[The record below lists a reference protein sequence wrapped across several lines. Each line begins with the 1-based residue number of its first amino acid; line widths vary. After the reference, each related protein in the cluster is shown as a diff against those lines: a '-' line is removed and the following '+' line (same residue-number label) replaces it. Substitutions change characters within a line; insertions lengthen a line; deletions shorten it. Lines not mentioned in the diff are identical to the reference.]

1 MLPFL
6 LTLLI
11 SASPEQTLAEIR
23 ATLPK
28 SEPWEA
34 WLQQSGELP
43 PDFDSIPSRA
53 VLPGP
58 LDGGRFGSKTPIAD
72 PAQWPAR
79 RTQIMQSLQHWILG
93 SIPPPPDNL
102 EAEVI
107 EEHQEPGAFVRNV
120 VLRFG
125 PGHAANL
132 RIELLIPKGP
142 GPFPVFM
149 TQTNHRPWALIAVRR
164 GYLGCVYAGCDA
176 ADDTDS
182 FAAAYPKQ
190 DWSRLTRRAW
200 GAGRCV
206 DYLHM
211 VPQARTDQIA
221 ITGHSRNG
229 KMSLM
234 AAAIDPRIA
243 VVISSSSGTGGVVS
257 SRYHGEHHFAEGIE
271 NISRSFPDW
280 FHPRFR
286 FFAGREDKLPVDLT
300 DLVAM
305 AAPRPCLISTALND
319 TVEST
324 WAIQQTLL
332 AVRPVYE
339 LLGAPDKI
347 KILWRPGG
355 HETWPTVIEKY
366 VDWCDLQFARAN
378 YDFPDHLI
386 HPCDWAAWAKTD
398 PAPLDPGSFPARPFS
413 QMPATLEDW
422 LVRRAQLAA
431 AVAAVLGS
439 APGAAHTGNGT
450 YGLEVDHIEQLLGR
464 SDAQGLEKQD
474 VMFGEYINA
483 DVYAKKGTMKGG
495 AKLPAILWLHPW
507 TCPSGFN
514 PAYHR
519 GAVAH
524 LSFAKAGFAVFCYDQ
539 IGFGRRIEEVESFY
553 TRYPG
558 WSLLGKMVR
567 DARAALD
574 AIGQLD
580 YVDPQ
585 RVYVIGYSFGTL
597 VALHLAA
604 LDDRPAGYAL
614 ASPPIPYR
622 IDIDPNLTGGI
633 ARWSHLYMAAPQLGY
648 FIGHEDRVP
657 YDLDELMAAVAPK
670 PLLLVTPKLD
680 REAPL
685 SLVEQTVQNAQ
696 RIYQLNQAADA
707 LTQVKTD
714 TYNHFDPQNQQPIID
729 WLNTLPAPNP

>member
-1 MLPFL
+1 MLCLL
-6 LTLLI
+6 LTAI
-11 SASPEQTLAEIR
+11 MTASPEQTLAEIR

-28 SEPWEA
+28 NESFEA
-34 WLQQSGELP
+34 WLEQSGEMP

-53 VLPGP
+53 ILPGP
-58 LDGGRFGSKTPIAD
+58 LDAGRFGSDTPVAD

-79 RTQIMQSLQHWILG
+79 RAQIMESLHQWILG
-93 SIPPPPDNL
+93 SVPPPPDNL
-102 EAEVI
+102 TAEVVD
-107 EEHQEPGAFVRNV
+107 EHEEPGALVRNV
-120 VLRFG
+120 LLKFG
-125 PGHAANL
+125 PSHAASL
-132 RIELLIPKGP
+132 RVELLIPKGA

-149 TQTNHRPWALIAVRR
+149 TQTNHRAWALVAVRR
-164 GYLGCVYAGCDA
+164 GYLACVYAGCDV

-182 FAAAYPKQ
+182 FAAAYPNQ

-200 GAGRCV
+200 AAARCV

-211 VPQARTDQIA
+211 VPQARADQIA

-257 SRYHGEHHFAEGIE
+257 SRYHGEQHFAEGIE
-271 NISRSFPDW
+271 NITRSFPDW

-305 AAPRPCLISTALND
+305 AAPRPCLISTAIND
-319 TVEST
+319 DVEST
-324 WAIQQTLL
+324 WAIEQTLL
-332 AVRPVYE
+332 AVRPVYQ
-339 LLGAPDKI
+339 LFGAPDKI

-366 VDWCDLQFARAN
+366 VDWCDLQFGRAN
-378 YDFPDHLI
+378 YDFPDRFI

-398 PAPLDPGSFPARPFS
+398 PAPLNPDSLPPRAFG
-413 QMPATLEDW
+413 QTPATLEDW
-422 LVRRAQLAA
+422 LARRTQLPA
-431 AVAAVLGS
+431 AVAAVLGTT
-439 APGAAHTGNGT
+439 PGAAHTGKGT
-450 YGLEVDHIEQLLGR
+450 YGREVDHIEQLLNR
-464 SDAQGLEKQD
+464 ANAPGLEKED

-483 DVYAKKGTMKGG
+483 DVYAKKGTMTVG
-495 AKLPAILWLHPW
+495 AKLPVVLWLHPW

-519 GAVAH
+519 GAIAH
-524 LSFAKAGFAVFCYDQ
+524 LNFAKTGFAVFCYDQ
-539 IGFGRRIEEVESFY
+539 IGFGRRIEEVENFY

-567 DARAALD
+567 DAQAALD
-574 AIGQLD
+574 AIGRLD

-585 RVYVIGYSFGTL
+585 RIYVVGYSFGTL
-597 VALHLAA
+597 VALHLAG

-614 ASPPIPYR
+614 ACPPVPYR
-622 IDIDPNLTGGI
+622 LDTDANLTGGI
-633 ARWSHLYMAAPQLGY
+633 ARWSHLYMVAPRLGY

-670 PLLLVTPKLD
+670 PLLLVTPRLD
-680 REAPL
+680 REAPIP
-685 SLVEQTVQNAQ
+685 LVEKSIENV
-696 RIYQLNQAADA
+696 RCVYSLNKAPDA
-707 LTQVKTD
+707 LTQAVTD
-714 TYNHFDPQNQQPIID
+714 TYNHFDPQNQQPIIE
-729 WLNTLPAPNP
+729 WLNKTSH